1 MHSANLIS
9 GTSFRRLTTALA
21 ITTAAALCAPATVM
35 AQESTDPIKLTL
47 HDWTGQLITTNIMGE
62 VLKKAGYS
70 IEHVQADYL
79 AQFAGLETGD
89 LHVAMEMWETTGREA
104 MDAAIATGKVE
115 NLGPTGM
122 KAKEE
127 WWYPEYMV
135 EKCPGLPNWEALKEE
150 ACAEAFSTAETAP
163 KGRYLG
169 GPVTWG
175 GFDDERVEALELPFE
190 VIHAGTDAALFAE
203 LESAYQRQ
211 APIML
216 WVYAPHWAPAKFKG
230 EWVEFPE
237 YTAECYSDPAWGMN
251 TSAAYDC
258 GKPFGE
264 IWKVGWAGL
273 KDKWPGA
280 HAAITAFTIDNDEM
294 GAMITK
300 VDLDGMSVEDVVGE
314 WMTTNESRWSGWI
327 KQ

>member
-1 MHSANLIS
+1 MYLRNGMIM
-9 GTSFRRLTTALA
+9 TALGA
-21 ITTAAALCAPATVM
+21 FALSAALSLGPVQ
-35 AQESTDPIKLTL
+35 AQDSQDPIKLTL
-47 HDWTGQLITTNIMGE
+47 HDWTGQLITTQIMGE
-62 VLKKAGYS
+62 VLKKAGNNVQY
-70 IEHVQADYL
+70 VQADYL

-104 MDAAIATGKVE
+104 MDASLATGKVE
-115 NLGPTGM
+115 NFGPNGM

-127 WWYPEYMV
+127 WWYPEYMK
-135 EKCPGLPNWEALKEE
+135 EKCPGLPNWEALKDE

-175 GFDDERVEALELPFE
+175 GFDDERVESLELPFE

-211 APIML
+211 APILL
-216 WVYAPHWAPAKFKG
+216 WIYAPHWAPIKYKG

-237 YTAECYSDPAWGMN
+237 YTKECYDDPSWGINPDM
-251 TSAAYDC
+251 AYDC

-264 IWKVGWAGL
+264 IWKVGWVGV
-273 KDKWPGA
+273 KDKWPQA
-280 HAAITAFTIDNDEM
+280 YEAIKAFQIENDEM
-294 GAMITK
+294 GEMIAK
-300 VDLDGMSVEDVVGE
+300 VDLEGQSVEAVVTE
-314 WMTTNESRWSGWI
+314 WMDANEARWSAWI
-327 KQ
+327 KK

>member
-1 MHSANLIS
+1 
-9 GTSFRRLTTALA
+9 
-21 ITTAAALCAPATVM
+21 
-35 AQESTDPIKLTL
+35 
-47 HDWTGQLITTNIMGE
+47 MGE

-70 IEHVQADYL
+70 VEYVQADYL

-104 MDAAIATGKVE
+104 MDAATATGKVE
-115 NLGPTGM
+115 NFGPTGM

-127 WWYPEYMV
+127 WWFPEYMK
-135 EKCPGLPNWEALKEE
+135 EKCPGLPNWEVLKDEK
-150 ACAEAFSTAETAP
+150 CAEAFSTAETAP

-211 APIML
+211 APILL
-216 WVYAPHWAPAKFKG
+216 WVYAPHWAPAKYKG

-237 YTAECYSDPAWGMN
+237 YTKECYADPKWGSN
-251 TSAAYDC
+251 PDAQYDC

-264 IWKVGWAGL
+264 IWKVGWAGV

-280 HAAITAFTIDNDEM
+280 YKAVKAFTIDNDEM

-300 VDLDGMSVEDVVGE
+300 VDLDGKKVSEVVAE
-314 WMTTNESRWSGWI
+314 WMTTNEPRWSEWI
-327 KQ
+327 KK

>member
-1 MHSANLIS
+1 MAFSSRKQIL
-9 GTSFRRLTTALA
+9 GV
-21 ITTAAALCAPATVM
+21 AAASALLLSLAFAPAK

-47 HDWTGQLITTNIMGE
+47 HDWTGQLITTNLMGE

-70 IEHVQADYL
+70 IEYVQADYL
-79 AQFAGLETGD
+79 AQFAGLESGD
-89 LHVAMEMWETTGREA
+89 LHVAMEMWETTGRDA
-104 MDAAIATGKVE
+104 MDASTATGKTEVF
-115 NLGPTGM
+115 GATGM

-127 WWYPEYMV
+127 WWYPAYMK
-135 EKCPGLPNWEALKEE
+135 EKCPGLPNWEALKDSK
-150 ACAEAFSTAETAP
+150 CAEAFSTAETAP

-175 GFDDERVEALELPFE
+175 GFDDERVQALGLPFE
-190 VIHAGTDAALFAE
+190 VVHAGTDAALFAE

-230 EWVEFPE
+230 EWVEFPQ
-237 YTAECYSDPAWGMN
+237 YTKECYGDPKWGSN
-251 TSAAYDC
+251 PDAQYDC
-258 GKPFGE
+258 GKPFGD

-280 HAAITAFTIDNDEM
+280 YKAVKAFTIDNDEM

-300 VDLDGMSVEDVVGE
+300 VDLEGKKVDEVVAE
-314 WMTTNESRWSGWI
+314 WMAANESRWSEWI
-327 KQ
+327 KK